1 MVRFLYAY
9 CKPAIYFL
17 KKCSFNYR
25 LWYICYAR
33 DIMLSTN
40 SFDDFRWFVY
50 FALYRLFPEFLSP
63 LTILFSGNFS
73 IPNNNTSSQR
83 RILIFFD
90 LFSICFTFFVK
101 RVTGPFALRCLIL
114 TTRPVSDFFR
124 TKLRGLNGL
133 LCNIPFIRR
142 YTIGK
147 AIYCS
152 VCLSLVVLLIP
163 RIALVGSLQR
173 GSDRDWKVHTA
184 IVNNGH
190 WIFASIHHR
199 KYSLRCSKATAGNY
213 EGRKA

>member
-1 MVRFLYAY
+1 MTFDDLCTLLYIGY
-9 CKPAIYFL
+9 SP
-17 KKCSFNYR
+17 
-25 LWYICYAR
+25 
-33 DIMLSTN
+33 N
-40 SFDDFRWFVY
+40 SF
-50 FALYRLFPEFLSP
+50 LH

-83 RILIFFD
+83 RILNFLSNKNPSSF
-90 LFSICFTFFVK
+90 CFTFFVK

-190 WIFASIHHR
+190 
-199 KYSLRCSKATAGNY
+199 
-213 EGRKA
+213 